1 MHVSVCP
8 LLSVWREKSTS
19 IMLKN
24 QPWDDRMDDIRGRT
38 QKMNLKGVYEIFYP
52 GKEKNNPPVWKEKPK
67 YRSKKDFFEEIIPME
82 LRWLNIKIWS
92 DKARRSRFFTDS
104 KAEKSYVSVLKNY
117 ILQNPI
123 VISRMENKGNMILK
137 TDIFP
142 PAMEQIFFQIQ
153 EQERISLSP
162 ALQYYLMEDNCL
174 RENWGNVL
182 AFWILYSIFPEE
194 VNQIYVSYLY
204 RKENEAAYDMKAQG
218 KRDSSLFQYEYPPDM
233 SVHKPGEWITHTW
246 VMKNA
251 GEIPWKNRRFECVTP
266 SDWLNEE
273 SRTVKMKEIVYPG
286 DTVSPTV
293 HFRVPDTPGHYALN
307 WKMKNKAGEILYT
320 DKVGLGLHFTVLEEG
335 KDICDD
341 ENNNYRI
348 LEEKPSIPAT
358 LIAGEIYEHNWIIE
372 NTGTVI
378 WEDYYCE
385 CINGD
390 TWGYSRNELQISMKK
405 KIEPGERINI
415 QIEFVTP
422 PIEGSYRLI
431 WRIMKKGGKP
441 VFPEGRQLEVV
452 LNLI

>member
-1 MHVSVCP
+1 
-8 LLSVWREKSTS
+8 
-19 IMLKN
+19 
-24 QPWDDRMDDIRGRT
+24 
-38 QKMNLKGVYEIFYP
+38 MNLKGVYEIFYP
-52 GKEKNNPPVWKEKPK
+52 GKAETDPLVWKEKPK
-67 YRSKKDFFEEIIPME
+67 YRSKKDFFEEIFPME

-104 KAEKSYVSVLKNY
+104 KAEKSYISVLKEY
-117 ILQNPI
+117 ILQNPM
-123 VISRMENKGNMILK
+123 VISRMENKGNLILK
-137 TDIFP
+137 KDIFP
-142 PAMEQIFFQIQ
+142 QAMNQIFFQIE
-153 EQERISLSP
+153 EQEKISLSP
-162 ALQYYLMEDNCL
+162 ALKCYLMEEGKNSL
-174 RENWGNVL
+174 KAEWGNVL

-194 VNQIYVSYLY
+194 VNQLYVPYLY
-204 RKENEAAYDMKAQG
+204 RIENEVPHDTKERG
-218 KRDSSLFQYEYPPDM
+218 KRDHSLFQYEYPPDM

-246 VMKNA
+246 VMKNV
-251 GEIPWKNRRFECVTP
+251 GEIPWKNRRFECACP
-266 SDWLNEE
+266 PEWINEE
-273 SRTVKMKEIVYPG
+273 SRTV
-286 DTVSPTV
+286 
-293 HFRVPDTPGHYALN
+293 
-307 WKMKNKAGEILYT
+307 KMKNKAGEILYT

-390 TWGYSRNELQISMKK
+390 TWGYARNELQISMKK
-405 KIEPGERINI
+405 KIEPGEQINI

>member
-67 YRSKKDFFEEIIPME
+67 YRSKKDFFEEIFPME
-82 LRWLNIKIWS
+82 LRWLNIKIWN

-104 KAEKSYVSVLKNY
+104 KAEKSYISVLKEY
-117 ILQNPI
+117 ILQNPM
-123 VISRMENKGNMILK
+123 VISRMEKKGNLILK
-137 TDIFP
+137 KDIFP
-142 PAMEQIFFQIQ
+142 QAMNQ
-153 EQERISLSP
+153 
-162 ALQYYLMEDNCL
+162 
-174 RENWGNVL
+174 
-182 AFWILYSIFPEE
+182 LYVP
-194 VNQIYVSYLY
+194 YLY
-204 RKENEAAYDMKAQG
+204 RIENEVPHDTKERG
-218 KRDSSLFQYEYPPDM
+218 KRDHSLFQYEYPPDM

-246 VMKNA
+246 VMKNV
-251 GEIPWKNRRFECVTP
+251 GEIPWKNRRFECACP
-266 SDWLNEE
+266 PEWINEE

-286 DTVSPTV
+286 DTVSLTV

-348 LEEKPSIPAT
+348 LKEKPSILAT
-358 LIAGEIYEHNWIIE
+358 LMAGKIYEHNWTIE

-390 TWGYSRNELQISMKK
+390 TWGYAKNELRIPMKK
-405 KIEPGERINI
+405 KVEPGERINI

-431 WRIMKKGGKP
+431 WRIMKKGGRP

>member
-1 MHVSVCP
+1 
-8 LLSVWREKSTS
+8 
-19 IMLKN
+19 MLK
-24 QPWDDRMDDIRGRT
+24 
-38 QKMNLKGVYEIFYP
+38 E
-52 GKEKNNPPVWKEKPK
+52 
-67 YRSKKDFFEEIIPME
+67 
-82 LRWLNIKIWS
+82 
-92 DKARRSRFFTDS
+92 
-104 KAEKSYVSVLKNY
+104 Y
-117 ILQNPI
+117 ILQNPMA
-123 VISRMENKGNMILK
+123 ISRMENKGNLILK
-137 TDIFP
+137 NDIFP
-142 PAMEQIFFQIQ
+142 QAMNQIFFQIE
-153 EQERISLSP
+153 EQEKISLSP
-162 ALQYYLMEDNCL
+162 ALKCYLMEEGKNSL
-174 RENWGNVL
+174 KAEWGNVL

-194 VNQIYVSYLY
+194 VNQLYVPYLY
-204 RKENEAAYDMKAQG
+204 RIENEVPHDTKERG
-218 KRDSSLFQYEYPPDM
+218 KRDHSLFQYEYPPNM

-246 VMKNA
+246 VMKNV
-251 GEIPWKNRRFECVTP
+251 GEIPWKNRRFECACP
-266 SDWLNEE
+266 PEWLNEE
-273 SRTVKMKEIVYPG
+273 SRTVKLKEIVYPG
-286 DTVSPTV
+286 DTVSLTV

-358 LIAGEIYEHNWIIE
+358 LIAGKIYEHNWIIE

-390 TWGYSRNELQISMKK
+390 VWGYARNELQISMKK
-405 KIEPGERINI
+405 KVEPGEQINI

>member
-1 MHVSVCP
+1 
-8 LLSVWREKSTS
+8 
-19 IMLKN
+19 
-24 QPWDDRMDDIRGRT
+24 
-38 QKMNLKGVYEIFYP
+38 MNLKGVYEIFYP
-52 GKEKNNPPVWKEKPK
+52 GKAETDPPVWKEKPK
-67 YRSKKDFFEEIIPME
+67 YRSKKDFFEEIFPME
-82 LRWLNIKIWS
+82 LLWLNIKIWS

-104 KAEKSYVSVLKNY
+104 KAEKSYISVLKEY
-117 ILQNPI
+117 ILQNPM
-123 VISRMENKGNMILK
+123 VISRMENKGNLILK
-137 TDIFP
+137 KDIFP
-142 PAMEQIFFQIQ
+142 QAMNQIFFQIE
-153 EQERISLSP
+153 EQEKISLSP
-162 ALQYYLMEDNCL
+162 ALKCYLMEEGKNSL
-174 RENWGNVL
+174 KAEWGNVL
-182 AFWILYSIFPEE
+182 AFCILYSIFPEE
-194 VNQIYVSYLY
+194 VNQLYVPYLY
-204 RKENEAAYDMKAQG
+204 RIENKVPHDTKERG
-218 KRDSSLFQYEYPPDM
+218 KRDHSLFQYEYPPDM

-246 VMKNA
+246 VMKNV
-251 GEIPWKNRRFECVTP
+251 GEIPWKNRRFECACP
-266 SDWLNEE
+266 PEWINEE

-286 DTVSPTV
+286 DTVSLTV

-390 TWGYSRNELQISMKK
+390 TWGYARNELRISMKK
-405 KIEPGERINI
+405 K
-415 QIEFVTP
+415 IEFVTP

-431 WRIMKKGGKP
+431 WRIMKEGGKP
-441 VFPEGRQLEVV
+441 VFSEGRQLEVV

>member
-1 MHVSVCP
+1 
-8 LLSVWREKSTS
+8 
-19 IMLKN
+19 
-24 QPWDDRMDDIRGRT
+24 
-38 QKMNLKGVYEIFYP
+38 MNLKGVYEIFYP
-52 GKEKNNPPVWKEKPK
+52 GKAETDPPVWKEKPK
-67 YRSKKDFFEEIIPME
+67 YRSKKDFFEEIFPME

-104 KAEKSYVSVLKNY
+104 KAEKSYISVLKEY
-117 ILQNPI
+117 ILQNPM
-123 VISRMENKGNMILK
+123 VISRMENKGNLILK
-137 TDIFP
+137 KDIFP
-142 PAMEQIFFQIQ
+142 QAMNQIFFQIE
-153 EQERISLSP
+153 EQEKISLSP
-162 ALQYYLMEDNCL
+162 ALKCYLMEEGKNSL
-174 RENWGNVL
+174 KAEWGNVL
-182 AFWILYSIFPEE
+182 AFCILYSIFPEE
-194 VNQIYVSYLY
+194 VNQLYVPYLY
-204 RKENEAAYDMKAQG
+204 RIENEVPHDTKERG
-218 KRDSSLFQYEYPPDM
+218 KRDHSLFQYEYPPDM

-246 VMKNA
+246 VMKNV
-251 GEIPWKNRRFECVTP
+251 GEIPWKNRRFECACP
-266 SDWLNEE
+266 PEWINEE

-286 DTVSPTV
+286 DTVSLTV

-390 TWGYSRNELQISMKK
+390 TWGYARNELRISMKK
-405 KIEPGERINI
+405 K
-415 QIEFVTP
+415 IEFVTP

-431 WRIMKKGGKP
+431 WRIMKEGGKP
-441 VFPEGRQLEVV
+441 VFPEGRQSEVV

>member
-1 MHVSVCP
+1 
-8 LLSVWREKSTS
+8 
-19 IMLKN
+19 
-24 QPWDDRMDDIRGRT
+24 
-38 QKMNLKGVYEIFYP
+38 MNLKGVYEIFYP
-52 GKEKNNPPVWKEKPK
+52 GKAETDPLVWKEKPK
-67 YRSKKDFFEEIIPME
+67 YRSKKDFFEGIFPME

-104 KAEKSYVSVLKNY
+104 KAEKSYISVLKEY
-117 ILQNPI
+117 ILQNPM
-123 VISRMENKGNMILK
+123 VISRMENKGNLILK
-137 TDIFP
+137 KDIFP
-142 PAMEQIFFQIQ
+142 QAMNQ
-153 EQERISLSP
+153 
-162 ALQYYLMEDNCL
+162 
-174 RENWGNVL
+174 
-182 AFWILYSIFPEE
+182 LYVP
-194 VNQIYVSYLY
+194 YLY
-204 RKENEAAYDMKAQG
+204 RIENEVPHDTKERG
-218 KRDSSLFQYEYPPDM
+218 KRDHSLFQYEYPPDM

-246 VMKNA
+246 VMKNV
-251 GEIPWKNRRFECVTP
+251 GEIPWKNRRFECACP
-266 SDWLNEE
+266 PEWINEE

-286 DTVSPTV
+286 DTVSLTV

-390 TWGYSRNELQISMKK
+390 TWGYARNELRISMKK
-405 KIEPGERINI
+405 KIEPGERVNL

-441 VFPEGRQLEVV
+441 VFPEGKQLEVV